1 MRLITYS
8 PILRQSDIFN
18 SLDRWLSNNE
28 LNLPSL
34 WKPRFEVIDI
44 DQSYRLRAEIPGMTK
59 KDVTIE
65 IKEDILTISG
75 ERKFGNDSLDDN
87 HYSEFSYGEFSR
99 SFNLPDDVVKGN
111 IQASMKDGVLAIEI
125 PKARQVKSKVKKVA
139 IK

>member
-8 PILRQSDIFN
+8 PILRLSDIFN

-99 SFNLPDDVVKGN
+99 SFNLPNDVVKGN

>member
-8 PILRQSDIFN
+8 PILRQSNIFN

-59 KDVTIE
+59 KDVSIE

-99 SFNLPDDVVKGN
+99 SFNLPNDVVKGN

>member
-8 PILRQSDIFN
+8 PILRQSNIFN

-59 KDVTIE
+59 KDVSIE

>member
-8 PILRQSDIFN
+8 PILRLSDIFN

-59 KDVTIE
+59 KDVSIE

-99 SFNLPDDVVKGN
+99 SFNLPNDVVKGN

-125 PKARQVKSKVKKVA
+125 PKAKQVKSKVKKVA

>member
-1 MRLITYS
+1 
-8 PILRQSDIFN
+8 
-18 SLDRWLSNNE
+18 
-28 LNLPSL
+28 
-34 WKPRFEVIDI
+34 
-44 DQSYRLRAEIPGMTK
+44 MTK